1 MSPSLA
7 FMHLLTNAF
16 VSCVIIT
23 VGIWRKQIKSPRLG
37 SDLGHRSCEQD
48 CLSISLGI
56 FLSLNLMQLSCSL
69 FPSSFCF
76 IWPLNKNALSCM
88 SGAAV
93 YVCVYIMYKSIC
105 VGVVINHVIHH
116 RGKVPLLPQKS
127 EQTASAV
134 AGTHKHTCE
143 CLAGGFGGTGHS
155 FLSPTTL
162 QCFIVSYPQG
172 VTCISAPVFLWTPL
186 QCWPWQEGGATVL
199 WMWQRR

>member
-1 MSPSLA
+1 
-7 FMHLLTNAF
+7 
-16 VSCVIIT
+16 
-23 VGIWRKQIKSPRLG
+23 
-37 SDLGHRSCEQD
+37 
-48 CLSISLGI
+48 
-56 FLSLNLMQLSCSL
+56 
-69 FPSSFCF
+69 
-76 IWPLNKNALSCM
+76 
-88 SGAAV
+88 
-93 YVCVYIMYKSIC
+93 MYKSIC

-172 VTCISAPVFLWTPL
+172 VTCISAPVFL
-186 QCWPWQEGGATVL
+186 
-199 WMWQRR
+199 